1 MGNLDRM
8 SIIKALGSSANK
20 HLDCSVLLLLLLPGG
35 FAVLLLFEPTEA
47 VFFSFLIDGGG
58 VIEGLFCFHC

>member
-8 SIIKALGSSANK
+8 SIIKALGSSAT
-20 HLDCSVLLLLLLPGG
+20 LLLPGG
-35 FAVLLLFEPTEA
+35 FAFLLFEPTEA

-58 VIEGLFCFHC
+58 VIEGLFCCYC